1 MPIEKANVILV
12 RWISSRSELR
22 RRSHPKGVGRPEYG
36 NANKRGRTE
45 LTGENRFDPFLPTSL
60 GTKWALSAEN
70 RFTTGDGPS

>member
-36 NANKRGRTE
+36 NASICQQ
-45 LTGENRFDPFLPTSL
+45 LTSL
-60 GTKWALSAEN
+60 KEFRVPRGVPGTVYLIKSVVN
-70 RFTTGDGPS
+70 